1 MCRSVRKAGEGF
13 ISGEERPAD
22 LTIPGWKQLFVHAH
36 WNCIMPAR
44 VRSLKTVF
52 ESTPWERHSEP
63 HLRGEDTESWKD
75 LKCAH
80 NHSWRVASTRFKSS
94 QTDGKC
100 SLNSTWQC
108 PDSIGA
114 IFCTVTEYQGLNEI
128 GLVGCTERLNKIKQK
143 ACILQVPNTVHLW
156 VQGAEKGQKP
166 VKKEKKKEVV
176 GVRISDKL
184 RQVLLRYRRE
194 FGTLP

>member
-1 MCRSVRKAGEGF
+1 MR
-13 ISGEERPAD
+13 D
-22 LTIPGWKQLFVHAH
+22 
-36 WNCIMPAR
+36 
-44 VRSLKTVF
+44 
-52 ESTPWERHSEP
+52 
-63 HLRGEDTESWKD
+63 EDTGSWKD

-80 NHSWRVASTRFKSS
+80 NHSWQVASTRFKSS

-114 IFCTVTEYQGLNEI
+114 IFCTVTEYQGLNET
-128 GLVGCTERLNKIKQK
+128 GLVGCTERLKKTKQRV
-143 ACILQVPNTVHLW
+143 CILQVPNTVHLW

-194 FGTLP
+194 FGRLP